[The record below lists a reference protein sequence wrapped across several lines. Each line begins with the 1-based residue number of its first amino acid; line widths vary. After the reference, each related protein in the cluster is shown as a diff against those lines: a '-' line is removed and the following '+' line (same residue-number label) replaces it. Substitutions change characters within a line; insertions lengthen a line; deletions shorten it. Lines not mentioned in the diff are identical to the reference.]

1 MYDQI
6 YGQVLL
12 LLVMLGAYHQS
23 SAIYY
28 TAFIFRNFFNLY
40 LGWGQNYEQFNPSQ
54 PPLPEVEFPEEFIE
68 TNDPTVELENAVEEA
83 RRTAALEFTSEEYT
97 SEEEDNEEQ
106 LTDEEEED

>member
-6 YGQVLL
+6 FGQVLL
-12 LLVMLGAYHQS
+12 LLVMPGVYHQI

-28 TAFIFRNFFNLY
+28 TVIYFRKFFNLY
-40 LGWGQNYEQFNPSQ
+40 VGWGQKYEQFNPSQ
-54 PPLPEVEFPEEFIE
+54 PPLPEVEYPEEFIE

-83 RRTAALEFTSEEYT
+83 RRAAALEFTSEEYT

-106 LTDEEEED
+106 LTDEEED